1 MVLFRQKVEIYFLPK
16 TLNTVNN
23 IGLASKT
30 VTLKISKRD
39 NVKNICSEY
48 APFICR
54 RTVRFVEDQK
64 NKNKKLDKRA

>member
-30 VTLKISKRD
+30 VTLSKRD

-48 APFICR
+48 VPFICR